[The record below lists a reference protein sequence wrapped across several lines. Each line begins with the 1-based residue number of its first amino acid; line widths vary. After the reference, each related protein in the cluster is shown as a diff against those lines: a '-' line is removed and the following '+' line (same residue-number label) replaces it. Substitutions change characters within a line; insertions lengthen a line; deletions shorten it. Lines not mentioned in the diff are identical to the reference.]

1 LTIGAGLLAALLVCV
16 QLDFRLLIQ
25 LGTVFLLFMSGVFW
39 DLNAIADEGV
49 RYWLMV
55 LNPLATLIDAYRQVL
70 MLGAAPSVNSLG
82 WVVAESLL
90 LLFLALFAYHH
101 LQFWIARKVVS
112 R

>member
-1 LTIGAGLLAALLVCV
+1 
-16 QLDFRLLIQ
+16 
-25 LGTVFLLFMSGVFW
+25 
-39 DLNAIADEGV
+39 
-49 RYWLMV
+49 MV

-70 MLGAAPSVNSLG
+70 MLGAAPSVNSLV
-82 WVVAESLL
+82 WVLAESLL